1 MALDIYQAV
10 TDRIIEL
17 LDRGTVPWRH
27 PIINANG
34 DARPRNLIS
43 NNRYRGINVFLLAV
57 TAWTED
63 YESPFWLTFRQA
75 RERGGHVRKGEK
87 GSLVIFWKR
96 HATEDK
102 QTGEPVVIPV
112 LRHYKVFNTAQC
124 DGLHLS
130 EEADEAPA
138 GRVFEPIKAADA
150 IVELYEDG
158 PRIEHAGGRAYYKP
172 SEDLVRLPEPARF
185 VDPESYYTTIFHEL
199 AHSTGHVSR
208 LDRGLGTT
216 PSTSKYEYSKEE
228 LIAEMGAAFL
238 AAAAGISPPTIEQ
251 SAAYI
256 DSWRKQLKADN
267 KLVVQA
273 AGAGQRAADWILGVY
288 RNGPGDSEDGP
299 TVDP

>member
-1 MALDIYQAV
+1 MQRCLED
-10 TDRIIEL
+10 
-17 LDRGTVPWRH
+17 
-27 PIINANG
+27 
-34 DARPRNLIS
+34 DAPLVHERD
-43 NNRYRGINVFLLAV
+43 
-57 TAWTED
+57 WKD
-63 YESPFWLTFRQA
+63 
-75 RERGGHVRKGEK
+75 RERKNNLCKTV
-87 GSLVIFWKR
+87 
-96 HATEDK
+96 D
-102 QTGEPVVIPV
+102 
-112 LRHYKVFNTAQC
+112 
-124 DGLHLS
+124 LS
-130 EEADEAPA
+130 FGDLESQFA
-138 GRVFEPIKAADA
+138 AADA

-158 PRIEHAGGRAYYKP
+158 PRIEYAGGRAYYKP

-185 VDPESYYTTIFHEL
+185 VDPESFYTTIFHEL

-216 PSTSKYEYSKEE
+216 SSTSKYEYSKEE
-228 LIAEMGAAFL
+228 LIAETGAAFL

-256 DSWRKQLKADN
+256 DSWRNQLKADK